1 MEAIIFMFCF
11 ALHNIEE
18 ALWGVEWKTKT
29 MPNSRIKPN
38 QKTFNFAL
46 LGVTILGYLAAGLHL
61 LYPDNIYFEYAFIGG
76 VGFLLFNA
84 VMPHLIMTIV
94 YKKLCPG
101 VLTGCFLIIPFH
113 IIILNNAVN
122 RGLEIIEI
130 ILSTIIVAVI
140 LLTIFLIAV
149 LIKKVSKSN
158 VS

>member
-11 ALHNIEE
+11 TLHNIEE
-18 ALWGVEWKTKT
+18 ALWGVEWKAKT

-46 LGVTILGYLAAGLHL
+46 LGVTILGYLAAGLYL
-61 LYPDNIYFEYAFIGG
+61 LYPDNKYFEYAFIGG
-76 VGFLLFNA
+76 VGFLIINA

-94 YKKLCPG
+94 FRKLCPG

-122 RGLEIIEI
+122 RGFMIIEI
-130 ILSTIIVAVI
+130 IVATASVAAI

-149 LIKKVSKSN
+149 LIKRLSRGRF
-158 VS
+158 